1 MLINIFRLEATVASQ
16 PPPKR
21 YTWTFKGKE
30 VRPSDRI
37 RIVREANTIIL
48 IISPT
53 EPQDVG
59 EYILK
64 VENDLGEVTCRTTL
78 TLPGKLF

>member
-1 MLINIFRLEATVASQ
+1 MTRLEATVAAQ

-21 YTWTFKGKE
+21 YTWTFRGQE
-30 VRPSDRI
+30 VRPTERI

-53 EPQDVG
+53 QPQDEG

-78 TLPGKLF
+78 TLPSE